1 MATVNEQTRQ
11 VLIQGYRNEL
21 FLAAKLRKI
30 FFRIESESDRAIHN
44 DMYDDLLI
52 LIAGKRDELLAEISK
67 LITGYMR

>member
-21 FLAAKLRKI
+21 FLAMKLKRM

-52 LIAGKRDELLAEISK
+52 VRAGKREELLAEISK
-67 LITGYMR
+67 LIMGYMR

>member
-21 FLAAKLRKI
+21 FLAAKLKRI
-30 FFRIESESDRAIHN
+30 FFCIESEADKAIHN

-52 LIAGKRDELLAEISK
+52 LIAGKREELLKDVSK
-67 LITGYMR
+67 VIMGYMR